1 MAALVVTHISYP
13 HHWYQVVAVQADL
26 AETLVAVAVVVAA
39 GLAQV
44 EVAAAQVAVD
54 LIH

>member
-26 AETLVAVAVVVAA
+26 AETLVAAEAVAAA
-39 GLAQV
+39 GLAQA
-44 EVAAAQVAVD
+44 VAAEALAAAG
-54 LIH
+54 HHR